1 MQRYARVHPQS
12 AEVEW
17 EPVLADPATARFS
30 AAARSI
36 AQSLDAIALR
46 SAPAATAGGL
56 ARLKAAARLT
66 GAERRQG
73 VRLPFRCRVTVAADG
88 AEHECFTR
96 DVGQGGML
104 VERPP
109 DLISVD
115 NRRCRID
122 VAGLGEIV
130 CEIVAI
136 NFATISI
143 RFGDETG
150 TPFHDRLTRLM
161 AALSLRNLMA
171 LSDATCMAAAV
182 ERAMEAA
189 LSQRRIDPH
198 SLFAPPS
205 VPLAGSDPQQ
215 RGHVAQPALREI
227 LAPVLAAFW
236 KPERG
241 VAYAVAIDRN
251 GYVPLH
257 NEPFSQAQ
265 RPGEPVFNHNFAR
278 DARIYD
284 DLWTQC
290 AARVADTPFVTVE
303 ERDVAPRLGQVVRA
317 VSAPVSV
324 MNRRWGAARIA
335 WAMAEESADAFLPKD
350 LAAEPVS
357 PAGESAGP
365 SRA

>member
-1 MQRYARVHPQS
+1 
-12 AEVEW
+12 
-17 EPVLADPATARFS
+17 
-30 AAARSI
+30 
-36 AQSLDAIALR
+36 
-46 SAPAATAGGL
+46 
-56 ARLKAAARLT
+56 
-66 GAERRQG
+66 
-73 VRLPFRCRVTVAADG
+73 
-88 AEHECFTR
+88 
-96 DVGQGGML
+96 
-104 VERPP
+104 
-109 DLISVD
+109 
-115 NRRCRID
+115 
-122 VAGLGEIV
+122 
-130 CEIVAI
+130 
-136 NFATISI
+136 
-143 RFGDETG
+143 
-150 TPFHDRLTRLM
+150 M

-182 ERAMEAA
+182 ERAMEAGPVAAPDRPA
-189 LSQRRIDPH
+189 LPFRGSLRPARGQRP
-198 SLFAPPS
+198 AAA
-205 VPLAGSDPQQ
+205 LAC
-215 RGHVAQPALREI
+215 RQPALREI

-290 AARVADTPFVTVE
+290 AARIADTPFVTVE
-303 ERDVAPRLGQVVRA
+303 ERDVAPRLGRVVRA